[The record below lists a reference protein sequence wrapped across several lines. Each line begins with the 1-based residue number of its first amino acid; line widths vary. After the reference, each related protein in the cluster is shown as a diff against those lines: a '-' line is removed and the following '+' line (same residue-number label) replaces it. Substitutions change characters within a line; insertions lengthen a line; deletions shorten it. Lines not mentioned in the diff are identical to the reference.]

1 MSTKCHILADG
12 RMIVVK
18 GTATPVAHEF
28 SALPRV
34 GEKIVILNDRGEAE
48 AFQVTEIKH
57 YAHGVDGAATVL
69 VSASSSR

>member
-28 SALPRV
+28 LALPRV